1 MRDVV
6 RHLRRTALDLIDEV
20 EQRDMVVVGAPLLI
34 QPVPEKKDPHPG
46 TMEEMFVLGDAQPPR
61 KKWVDITMARFDKLM
76 PLLSQEQARIVV
88 PEARKAGAEASL
100 GELAALVA
108 DMQQHYESLKKL
120 TVGPLYSNV
129 EIGTEALAIYND
141 TSKLEKP
148 WKELVFILRKKSSLP
163 LACGER
169 RAAAAPCQEPVGNV
183 TIVAAMV
190 VVRCACILTK
200 LQQRPRAYT
209 KAKAMSGCRRSS

>member
-1 MRDVV
+1 MQGITRSGKTSRARCLCAIIALLAGSFLSGSLPGQAQGAQSVTVEDVSTPSDAEVALKDMRDVV

-129 EIGTEALAIYND
+129 EIGKEALAIYND

-148 WKELVFILRKKSSLP
+148 WKELVFIIRKKS
-163 LACGER
+163 
-169 RAAAAPCQEPVGNV
+169 
-183 TIVAAMV
+183 
-190 VVRCACILTK
+190 
-200 LQQRPRAYT
+200 
-209 KAKAMSGCRRSS
+209 